1 MSNNNQIFAINRDE
15 VMAIVEARHDNPHH
29 ILGMH
34 QCLKDLYVNV
44 FAPDVAQVFVVDIAN
59 GDEYETEEIVS
70 GFYTVKI
77 SGRKPF
83 DYEIKTVCTTFD
95 EAGDLVE
102 RARVFKDPYAFP
114 YSVDPAKVVDI
125 ISGRTSFAD
134 GFKVKDIFGVRYIT
148 LNGVSGTSF
157 CMEVKGARRVSVV
170 GDFNNWDASVHQLRK
185 IDYTDIFELFIPEV
199 IKDSKYKFSVLF
211 YDGREELW
219 ADPYA
224 ICYEKAP
231 GNASMLTE
239 FSYEYHDDEFVKA
252 RKKNKESLN
261 IYEIHMSTFIRNED
275 GSVPGYAEFAGLAC
289 DHVADMGYNY
299 VELMPVMEY
308 REGDTWGYDTT
319 GMFAPSSRFGTPV
332 DFMRMIDV
340 FHKKNIGVILDMVP
354 VSDIDCICY
363 WLETYH
369 LDGVRLNDKNLAA
382 KLKESLK
389 NSDSYV
395 IIDSLESE
403 LVDRLVS
410 YMAVP
415 PVHRGSFTECIGDC
429 TCNMKEDTG
438 IIALSHDDVAFDKGS
453 FIDKLPGGYEDKYA
467 DLRVLY
473 GLAMT
478 LKGHKL
484 FFMGQELGAFGG
496 FDGVNPVDWSV
507 LEFDANTYIQKYVKE
522 LNKLYAS
529 EPALK
534 ADSDIVFADKDEGRT
549 AVFARTCGADRLYV
563 ACNFDTKDV
572 KNFGLRVDK
581 AGSYKEIFSS
591 DNVKFGGE
599 GNNNKGTKKAADGV
613 VTVTLPA
620 LSISVFKAVK

>member
-231 GNASMLTE
+231 GNA
-239 FSYEYHDDEFVKA
+239 
-252 RKKNKESLN
+252 
-261 IYEIHMSTFIRNED
+261 
-275 GSVPGYAEFAGLAC
+275 
-289 DHVADMGYNY
+289 
-299 VELMPVMEY
+299 
-308 REGDTWGYDTT
+308 
-319 GMFAPSSRFGTPV
+319 
-332 DFMRMIDV
+332 
-340 FHKKNIGVILDMVP
+340 
-354 VSDIDCICY
+354 
-363 WLETYH
+363 
-369 LDGVRLNDKNLAA
+369 
-382 KLKESLK
+382 
-389 NSDSYV
+389 
-395 IIDSLESE
+395 
-403 LVDRLVS
+403 
-410 YMAVP
+410 
-415 PVHRGSFTECIGDC
+415 
-429 TCNMKEDTG
+429 
-438 IIALSHDDVAFDKGS
+438 
-453 FIDKLPGGYEDKYA
+453 
-467 DLRVLY
+467 
-473 GLAMT
+473 
-478 LKGHKL
+478 
-484 FFMGQELGAFGG
+484 
-496 FDGVNPVDWSV
+496 
-507 LEFDANTYIQKYVKE
+507 
-522 LNKLYAS
+522 
-529 EPALK
+529 
-534 ADSDIVFADKDEGRT
+534 
-549 AVFARTCGADRLYV
+549 
-563 ACNFDTKDV
+563 
-572 KNFGLRVDK
+572 
-581 AGSYKEIFSS
+581 
-591 DNVKFGGE
+591 
-599 GNNNKGTKKAADGV
+599 
-613 VTVTLPA
+613 
-620 LSISVFKAVK
+620 

>member
-1 MSNNNQIFAINRDE
+1 M
-15 VMAIVEARHDNPHH
+15 
-29 ILGMH
+29 
-34 QCLKDLYVNV
+34 
-44 FAPDVAQVFVVDIAN
+44 
-59 GDEYETEEIVS
+59 
-70 GFYTVKI
+70 
-77 SGRKPF
+77 
-83 DYEIKTVCTTFD
+83 
-95 EAGDLVE
+95 
-102 RARVFKDPYAFP
+102 
-114 YSVDPAKVVDI
+114 
-125 ISGRTSFAD
+125 
-134 GFKVKDIFGVRYIT
+134 
-148 LNGVSGTSF
+148 
-157 CMEVKGARRVSVV
+157 
-170 GDFNNWDASVHQLRK
+170 
-185 IDYTDIFELFIPEV
+185 
-199 IKDSKYKFSVLF
+199 
-211 YDGREELW
+211 
-219 ADPYA
+219 
-224 ICYEKAP
+224 
-231 GNASMLTE
+231 
-239 FSYEYHDDEFVKA
+239 
-252 RKKNKESLN
+252 
-261 IYEIHMSTFIRNED
+261 
-275 GSVPGYAEFAGLAC
+275 
-289 DHVADMGYNY
+289 
-299 VELMPVMEY
+299 
-308 REGDTWGYDTT
+308 
-319 GMFAPSSRFGTPV
+319 
-332 DFMRMIDV
+332 
-340 FHKKNIGVILDMVP
+340 
-354 VSDIDCICY
+354 
-363 WLETYH
+363 
-369 LDGVRLNDKNLAA
+369 RLNDKNLAA

-403 LVDRLVS
+403 LVDRVVS

-529 EPALK
+529 ESALK